1 MLTLPSAVSAT
12 HAKRQNR
19 RVAMKEVTME
29 DRHLEAIIHH
39 QEEAQCMVV
48 VVAAEADMGENV
60 IVHIELIDMII
71 WYSEFIF
78 YRTLYSTIIKFI

>member
-48 VVAAEADMGENV
+48 VVAAAEADMGENV
-60 IVHIELIDMII
+60 IDHIELIDMIFGI
-71 WYSEFIF
+71 YLLSNYSLF
-78 YRTLYSTIIKFI
+78 YYH

>member
-1 MLTLPSAVSAT
+1 
-12 HAKRQNR
+12 
-19 RVAMKEVTME
+19 
-29 DRHLEAIIHH
+29 
-39 QEEAQCMVV
+39 MVV

-78 YRTLYSTIIKFI
+78 YRTILYSTIIKFI